1 MKKTL
6 IRNALIVDGSGREP
20 FAGDV
25 VLAGDKI
32 ESVGKTPPAAEAF
45 AAIIEA
51 DGLVL
56 SPGFID
62 MHSHS
67 DLIQMV
73 RPEAPAKIR
82 QGITTELLGQDG
94 LGVAPIAAAAV
105 PGFRRLVAGLLGDPP
120 LSWNWR
126 SFGGYLNELER
137 RKTATN
143 LAVLVSHGPLRLAAV
158 GPDERV
164 ASRAEIA
171 AMAALAARAFAEGAF
186 GFSTGLIY
194 PPCVFASRDELTELA
209 RATAAA
215 GGIYVVHVRN
225 ERGLVKE
232 SIGEIF
238 AIARRTGVAPHI
250 SHLKVIGREN
260 WGTAAAILALFD
272 QAVAENLDAS
282 FDQYPYPAGSTM
294 LSALLPPHA
303 HAGGPE
309 SLLKRLESQAMRERL
324 AREMAE
330 GLAGWENIA
339 SAAGWDGVLVT
350 GIEDG
355 PNKVWEGSS
364 LAAIARQKGATP
376 QAVVFDLLTQENLK
390 VSMVN
395 FSMAEADVQTII
407 RHRRGMLGTDGL
419 LLGKPHP
426 RAYGS
431 AARILQK
438 YVREDKVLSLAEAV
452 ARMTGRPAARLG
464 LKDRGVIRPGTYA
477 DLVLFDAG
485 RVAEGGD
492 FADPCRHPQGIEY
505 VFVNGVPAVERGTDT
520 GALAGKVLRKERRIY

>member
-1 MKKTL
+1 MDKKL
-6 IRNALIVDGSGREP
+6 IRHALIVDGTGHEP
-20 FAGDV
+20 FTADVVIAGDR
-25 VLAGDKI
+25 I
-32 ESVGKTPPAAEAF
+32 ESVGDISPAAAAF
-45 AAIIEA
+45 ETVIEA

-73 RPEAPAKIR
+73 RPDAPAKIR

-94 LGVAPIAAAAV
+94 LGVAPIAAATV
-105 PGFRRLVAGLLGDPP
+105 TGYRRLVAGLLGDPP
-120 LSWNWR
+120 LSWKWR
-126 SFGGYLNELER
+126 SFGGYLQELER
-137 RKTATN
+137 RRTATN
-143 LAVLVSHGPLRLAAV
+143 LAALVSHGPLRLATI
-158 GPDERV
+158 GSDERP
-164 ASRAEIA
+164 ASRKEVA
-171 AMAALAARAFAEGAF
+171 AMAALAARAFAEGAY

-194 PPCVFASRDELTELA
+194 PPCVFAGQDELIELA

-215 GGIYVVHVRN
+215 DGIYVVHVRN
-225 ERGLVKE
+225 ERSLVKE
-232 SIGEIF
+232 SINEIF
-238 AIARRTGVAPHI
+238 AIARQTGVAPHI

-260 WGTAAAILALFD
+260 WGTAADILALFD
-272 QAVAENLDAS
+272 QASAENLDAS

-309 SLLKRLESQAMRERL
+309 ALLRRLESPEMRQRL
-324 AREMAE
+324 AREMAK
-330 GLAGWENIA
+330 GLDGWENIA

-355 PNKVWEGSS
+355 PNKAWEGVS
-364 LAAIARQKGATP
+364 LAEIASQRGITP
-376 QAVVFDLLTQENLK
+376 QETVFDLLTQENLK

-395 FSMAEADVQTII
+395 FSMSEADVRTII
-407 RHRRGMLGTDGL
+407 RHYRGMLGTDGL

-431 AARILQK
+431 TARILQK
-438 YVREDKVLSLAEAV
+438 YVREESVLTLAEAI

-464 LKDRGVIRPGTYA
+464 LTDRGVIRPGAYA

-485 RVAEGGD
+485 RIVEGGD
-492 FADPCRHPQGIEY
+492 FVDPCRHPLGIEY
-505 VFVNGVPAVERGTDT
+505 VLVNGSVAVERGAYT
-520 GALAGKVLRKERRIY
+520 GALAGKVLRKKKRNY